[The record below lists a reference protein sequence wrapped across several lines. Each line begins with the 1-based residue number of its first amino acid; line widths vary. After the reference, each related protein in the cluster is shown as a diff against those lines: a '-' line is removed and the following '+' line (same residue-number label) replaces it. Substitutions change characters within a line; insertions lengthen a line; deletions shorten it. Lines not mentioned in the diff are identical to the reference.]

1 MKRLIC
7 MLVLLCLS
15 LLTLAGC
22 QRPSDPYQEAM
33 ALLEQGKIE
42 EAYELLLSIG
52 DREDAKKE
60 LAHFYTVPVKSNSTY
75 TAPSVELTQE
85 YSYTYNEK
93 NLPVQILTNGTLSGT
108 QSTTYTYDEKGNLIK
123 EVDVYVNQS
132 SQINEYVY
140 DAEGRILKKIRIDT
154 NSQQYTDE
162 YTYDST
168 GKLIALLQTNP
179 SGKATAHTYTYD
191 ADGNRVGETVV
202 HPDRFRSFYTYAA
215 DGELILRVKVSGDG
229 QEWARYELTYDENGR
244 LLRKVDRMQGSYEK
258 AEDYSYDE
266 NGNLVQMLQNDGC
279 TTQTYTYTYDER
291 GNRLTETHV
300 APGGVVRSVIE
311 HTYDTND
318 RLIQTKKGDTVTT
331 YAYDEEGHLMRK
343 EEVLPSGKKNVF
355 AYTYNERGRLI
366 ESLITRVLSS
376 GKENNYRYVYDA
388 YGNPVHSVRPN
399 PDGST
404 LEVTSEYKLVYIPFP
419 LSEQILEL
427 GLIQPIPSAE

>member
-22 QRPSDPYQEAM
+22 QRPNDPYQEAM

-60 LAHFYTVPVKSNSTY
+60 LAHFYTVPVKSNSAY

-85 YSYTYNEK
+85 YSYTYNKK
-93 NLPVQILTNGTLSGT
+93 NLPVQILANGTLSGM

-132 SQINEYVY
+132 SQIYEYVY

-244 LLRKVDRMQGSYEK
+244 LLRKVDRMHGSYEK

-266 NGNLVQMLQNDGC
+266 NGNLVQMLKNDGC

-343 EEVLPSGKKNVF
+343 EEVLPGGKKNVF

-388 YGNPVHSVRPN
+388 YGNPVHSVKPN